1 MPPSTAGGTPAA
13 TARARLILPM
23 NTNQQPAV
31 ERHFAFNRRHFLRG
45 LGACIALPA
54 FESLGALKALAA
66 PVSKL
71 ATTKGGAPM
80 RTAFV
85 YFPNG
90 AIPAAWWP
98 KGESKDFEFSRTL
111 KPLEPLRQH
120 LQVLGGLDQRCAY
133 GGQDGGGDHARGN
146 GVFLTGVR
154 LKKSA
159 TDIRAGIS
167 IDQAIAREVGHL
179 TRFPSLE
186 LSSDAVRT
194 SGACDSGYA
203 CAYQFNLSWS
213 SATTPVAAESNPR
226 MVFERLFGT
235 GVPGE
240 RAENMK
246 RRQQEQRSVL
256 DFVLEDAR
264 GMNRRL
270 NGRDRDKLDQYLT
283 GIREIE
289 TSIQKA
295 ERFGAVQDPGIETP
309 AGIPQ
314 DRAQHA
320 LLMLDML
327 ALAFQTDSTR
337 VATVMLGHD
346 GDNRSLPEIGISE
359 GHHDLSHHFQNEEK
373 IQKLTEIDLWYA
385 TQFAKFLQKLEA
397 TKDADGRSILD
408 DSMILYGSGNADGN
422 RHTHSNLP
430 LILAGAGGGALTPGR
445 YVQHGSKPMTN
456 LFLSLAEK
464 MGAQKMGNFGDST
477 GKLGDV

>member
-1 MPPSTAGGTPAA
+1 
-13 TARARLILPM
+13 M
-23 NTNQQPAV
+23 NTNQDTAA

-66 PVSKL
+66 PAGQL
-71 ATTKGGAPM
+71 ATTAGGAPL
-80 RTAFV
+80 RAAFI

-98 KGESKDFEFSRTL
+98 KGEGKDFEFSRTL

-120 LQVLGGLDQRCAY
+120 LQVLGGLDQMCAY
-133 GGQDGGGDHARGN
+133 GGKDGGGDHARGN

-154 LKKSA
+154 LNKSA
-159 TDIRAGIS
+159 TDIRAGVS

-179 TRFPSLE
+179 TRLPSLE

-203 CAYQFNLSWS
+203 CAYQYNLSWS

-235 GVPGE
+235 GAPGE
-240 RAENMK
+240 RAENLK

-256 DFVLEDAR
+256 DFVMEDAR

-270 NGRDRDKLDQYLT
+270 NGRDKDKLDQYLT
-283 GIREIE
+283 GLREIE

-295 ERFGAVQDPGIETP
+295 ERFGAAQDPGVETP
-309 AGIPQ
+309 SGIPQ
-314 DRAQHA
+314 DRAQHVQ
-320 LLMLDML
+320 LMLDML

-337 VATVMLGHD
+337 VATLMLGHD

-359 GHHDLSHHFQNEEK
+359 GHHDLSHHFQSDEK
-373 IQKLTEIDLWYA
+373 IKKLVEIDLWYA
-385 TQFAKFLQKLEA
+385 QQFAKFLQKLEA
-397 TKDADGRSILD
+397 TKDVDGQSVLHN
-408 DSMILYGSGNADGN
+408 SMVLYGSGNADAN

-430 LILAGAGGGALTPGR
+430 VILAGGGGGKLSPGR
-445 YVQHGSKPMTN
+445 YVQHGAKPMTN
-456 LFLSLAEK
+456 LFLSLADQ
-464 MGAQKMGNFGDST
+464 MGARGLERFGDST
-477 GKLGDV
+477 GRLANV

>member
-1 MPPSTAGGTPAA
+1 
-13 TARARLILPM
+13 
-23 NTNQQPAV
+23 
-31 ERHFAFNRRHFLRG
+31 
-45 LGACIALPA
+45 
-54 FESLGALKALAA
+54 
-66 PVSKL
+66 
-71 ATTKGGAPM
+71 
-80 RTAFV
+80 
-85 YFPNG
+85 
-90 AIPAAWWP
+90 
-98 KGESKDFEFSRTL
+98 
-111 KPLEPLRQH
+111 
-120 LQVLGGLDQRCAY
+120 
-133 GGQDGGGDHARGN
+133 
-146 GVFLTGVR
+146 VR

-226 MVFERLFGT
+226 MVFERLFGQ
-235 GVPGE
+235 GAPGE
-240 RAENMK
+240 RAENLR

-270 NGRDRDKLDQYLT
+270 NGRDKDKLDQYLT

-295 ERFGAVQDPGIETP
+295 ERFGAVKDPGVETP
-309 AGIPQ
+309 DGIPQ
-314 DRAQHA
+314 DRALYAQI
-320 LLMLDML
+320 MLDML

-385 TQFAKFLQKLEA
+385 TQFAKFLEKLEA
-397 TKDADGRSILD
+397 TKDVDGRSILHN
-408 DSMILYGSGNADGN
+408 SMILYGSGNADGN

-456 LFLSLAEK
+456 LFLGMAEK
-464 MGAQKMGNFGDST
+464 MGAQKVGNFGDST

>member
-1 MPPSTAGGTPAA
+1 
-13 TARARLILPM
+13 M
-23 NTNQQPAV
+23 NTNHTLAA
-31 ERHFAFNRRHFLRG
+31 ERHIAFNRRNFLRG
-45 LGACIALPA
+45 LGACVALPA

-66 PVSKL
+66 PASKL
-71 ATTKGGAPM
+71 ATTASGAPL
-80 RTAFV
+80 RSAFLF
-85 YFPNG
+85 FPNG

-98 KGESKDFEFSRTL
+98 KTEGRDFEFSPTL
-111 KPLEPLRQH
+111 KPLEAYRQH
-120 LQVLGGLDQRCAY
+120 LQVLGGLNQKNAY
-133 GGQDGGGDHARGN
+133 GGADGGGDHARGG

-186 LSSDAVRT
+186 LSSDAVRS

-203 CAYQFNLSWS
+203 CAYQFNLAWS

-226 MVFERLFGT
+226 MAFERLFGA
-235 GVPGE
+235 GAPGE

-270 NGRDRDKLDQYLT
+270 NGRDKDKLDQYLT

-289 TSIQKA
+289 TSIEKA
-295 ERFGAVQDPGIETP
+295 ERFGVARDPGTETP
-309 AGIPQ
+309 SGIPL
-314 DRAQHA
+314 DRAQYVQV
-320 LLMLDML
+320 MLDMMV
-327 ALAFQTDSTR
+327 LAFQTDSTR
-337 VATVMLGHD
+337 VATMLLGHD

-359 GHHDLSHHFQNEEK
+359 GHHDLSHHFNSEEK
-373 IQKLTEIDLWYA
+373 IQKLMEIDLWYA
-385 TQFAKFLQKLEA
+385 TQFAKFLQKLQA
-397 TKDADGRSILD
+397 TKDVDGQSLLHN
-408 DSMILYGSGNADGN
+408 SMILFGAGNADSN
-422 RHTHSNLP
+422 RHTHTNLP
-430 LILAGAGGGALTPGR
+430 LILAGGGGGALTTGR

-456 LFLSLAEK
+456 LLLSLADK
-464 MGAQKMGNFGDST
+464 MGVQKLGSFGDST
-477 GKLGDV
+477 GRLENV

>member
-1 MPPSTAGGTPAA
+1 MSANQHIIAA
-13 TARARLILPM
+13 
-23 NTNQQPAV
+23 
-31 ERHFAFNRRHFLRG
+31 ERYAAFSRRHFLRG

-54 FESLGALKALAA
+54 FESLAPFKLLATPA
-66 PVSKL
+66 GKL
-71 ATTKGGAPM
+71 ATTASGAPL
-80 RTAFV
+80 RAAFLF
-85 YFPNG
+85 FPNG

-98 KGESKDFEFSRTL
+98 KEAGKDFEFSRTL
-111 KPLEPLRQH
+111 KPLEPLRQSI
-120 LQVLGGLDQRCAY
+120 QVLGGLDQKAAY
-133 GGQDGGGDHARGN
+133 GGPDGAGDHARGG

-179 TRFPSLE
+179 TRFASLE
-186 LSSDAVRT
+186 LSSDAIRT

-203 CAYQFNLSWS
+203 CAYQYNLSWS
-213 SATTPVAAESNPR
+213 SPTTPVAAESNPR

-235 GVPGE
+235 GAPGE
-240 RAENMK
+240 RAANMQ

-295 ERFGAVQDPGIETP
+295 EQFGAVKDPGIATP

-314 DRAQHA
+314 DRVQYVQ
-320 LLMLDML
+320 LMFDML
-327 ALAFQTDSTR
+327 VLAFQTDSTR
-337 VATVMLGHD
+337 LATLLLGHD
-346 GDNRSLPEIGISE
+346 GDNRSLPEAGISE
-359 GHHDLSHHFQNEEK
+359 GHHDLSHHFSNEEK
-373 IQKLTEIDLWYA
+373 IQKLTEIDHWYA
-385 TQFAKFLQKLEA
+385 QQFAQFLQKLEA
-397 TKDADGRSILD
+397 VKDVDGKSLLHN
-408 DSMILYGSGNADGN
+408 SMIVYGSGNADAN

-430 LILAGAGGGALTPGR
+430 LILAGAGGGALNPGR
-445 YVQHGSKPMTN
+445 HVQHGSKPMTN
-456 LFLSLAEK
+456 LLLSMAHT
-464 MGAQKMGNFGDST
+464 MGAQKLESFGDST
-477 GKLGDV
+477 GKLEDV

>member
-1 MPPSTAGGTPAA
+1 
-13 TARARLILPM
+13 M
-23 NTNQQPAV
+23 NTNHTLAAQ
-31 ERHFAFNRRHFLRG
+31 RHFAFNRRHFLRG
-45 LGACIALPA
+45 LGACVALPA
-54 FESLGALKALAA
+54 FESLGAFKALAA
-66 PVSKL
+66 PAGKL
-71 ATTKGGAPM
+71 ATTASGAPL
-80 RTAFV
+80 RAAFLF
-85 YFPNG
+85 FPNG
-90 AIPAAWWP
+90 AIQSAWWP
-98 KGESKDFEFSRTL
+98 KGEGKDFEFSRTL
-111 KPLEPLRQH
+111 KPLESLREH
-120 LQVLGGLDQRCAY
+120 LQVFGGLNQKCAE
-133 GGQDGGGDHARGN
+133 GGPDGAGDHARGN

-159 TDIRAGIS
+159 TDLRAGIS
-167 IDQAIAREVGHL
+167 IDQAIAREIGHL

-186 LSSDAVRT
+186 LSSDAIRT

-226 MVFERLFGT
+226 MVFERLFGA
-235 GVPGE
+235 GASGE

-270 NGRDRDKLDQYLT
+270 NGRDRDKLDQYFT

-295 ERFGAVQDPGIETP
+295 ERFGVAKDPGTETP
-309 AGIPQ
+309 SGIPP
-314 DRAQHA
+314 DRAQYVQ
-320 LLMLDML
+320 LMFDML

-337 VATVMLGHD
+337 VATMLLGHD
-346 GDNRSLPEIGISE
+346 GDNRSLPEAGVSE
-359 GHHDLSHHFQNEEK
+359 GHHDLSHHFNNEEK

-385 TQFAKFLQKLEA
+385 QQFAKFLQKLQSTE
-397 TKDADGRSILD
+397 DVDGQSLLHN
-408 DSMILYGSGNADGN
+408 SMIVYGSGNSDAN

-430 LILAGAGGGALTPGR
+430 LVLAGGGGGALTPGR
-445 YVQHGSKPMTN
+445 YVQHGSKPMNN
-456 LFLSLAEK
+456 LLLSLADK
-464 MGAQKMGNFGDST
+464 MGVQKLGSFGDAT

>member
-1 MPPSTAGGTPAA
+1 
-13 TARARLILPM
+13 M
-23 NTNQQPAV
+23 NTNHIAA
-31 ERHFAFNRRHFLRG
+31 ERHFAFNRRNFLRS
-45 LGACIALPA
+45 LGACVALPA

-71 ATTKGGAPM
+71 ATTASGAPL
-80 RTAFV
+80 RTAFLF
-85 YFPNG
+85 FPNG

-98 KGESKDFEFSRTL
+98 KGEGKDFEISRTL
-111 KPLEPLRQH
+111 KPLEPVRQYM
-120 LQVLGGLDQRCAY
+120 QVLGGLNQKNAE
-133 GGQDGGGDHARGN
+133 GGPDGGGDHARGN

-235 GVPGE
+235 GAAGE

-270 NGRDRDKLDQYLT
+270 NGRDKDKLDQYLT

-295 ERFGAVQDPGIETP
+295 ERFGITKDPGTEAP
-309 AGIPQ
+309 SGIPQ
-314 DRAQHA
+314 DRAQYVQI
-320 LLMLDML
+320 MLDMMV
-327 ALAFQTDSTR
+327 LAFQTDSTR
-337 VATVMLGHD
+337 VATMLLGHD

-359 GHHDLSHHFQNEEK
+359 GHHDLSHHFNSEEK
-373 IQKLTEIDLWYA
+373 IAKLMEIDLWYA
-385 TQFAKFLQKLEA
+385 TQFAKFLQKLQT
-397 TKDADGRSILD
+397 TKDMDGCSLLHN
-408 DSMILYGSGNADGN
+408 SMILFGAGNADSN
-422 RHTHSNLP
+422 RHTHTNLP
-430 LILAGAGGGALTPGR
+430 LLLAGGGGGALTPGR

-456 LFLSLAEK
+456 LLLSLADK
-464 MGAQKMGNFGDST
+464 MGAQKLGNFGDST
-477 GKLGDV
+477 GRLGDV